1 MACVAPS
8 HLCLLLSL
16 LSSESK
22 GGLTPLWNKVLSADF
37 CSFVMGTS

>member
-1 MACVAPS
+1 MAGVVSS
-8 HLCLLLSL
+8 HLCLPLSL

-22 GGLTPLWNKVLSADF
+22 DGLTPLWNNVLSADF